1 MSRPSCLHRPPSLQ
15 SDMPASAAL
24 LRSVRQLHLY
34 IGTFISPALLFFA
47 FTGALQTFSLHETT
61 RGSSYVPPRWAVV
74 LGQIHKK
81 QTDIVPNRRQP
92 PPEAKAPEARTRAS
106 RPSDSQGDP
115 LNPRLSGAAP
125 TAPTPSSAPPP
136 EGPKRHPLP
145 LKIFFLLVSIGL
157 FTSTLTG
164 IYMSYRYHR
173 SPALIT
179 ALLTAGA
186 LIPIAL
192 VFV

>member
-1 MSRPSCLHRPPSLQ
+1 
-15 SDMPASAAL
+15 MPASATL

-61 RGSSYVPPRWAVV
+61 RGSSYIPPRWAVV

-81 QTDIVPNRRQP
+81 QTDVVPNRRQP

-106 RPSDSQGDP
+106 RPSDSSSDP
-115 LNPRLSGAAP
+115 LTPRQPGAAP
-125 TAPTPSSAPPP
+125 SVPTPSPAPAD
-136 EGPKRHPLP
+136 GPKRHPLP

-164 IYMSYRYHR
+164 IYMSYRYNR

-179 ALLTAGA
+179 GLLIAGA
-186 LIPIAL
+186 LIPMAL